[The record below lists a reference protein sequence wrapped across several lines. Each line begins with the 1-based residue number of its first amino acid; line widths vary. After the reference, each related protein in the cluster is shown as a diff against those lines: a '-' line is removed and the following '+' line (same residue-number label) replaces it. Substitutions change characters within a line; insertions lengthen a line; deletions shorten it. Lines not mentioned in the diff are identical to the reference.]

1 MRTDGI
7 QIGYRVT
14 GTGYRGK
21 ARAARAT
28 KVGPALRAG
37 RSSRSGQTASEYLM
51 IAGIMTAIGLLV
63 LLWYFQPWRSTVQ
76 DVTDCVRT
84 DDCDAVGAK

>member
-1 MRTDGI
+1 MRTRGI
-7 QIGYRVT
+7 QIGHRAP
-14 GTGYRGK
+14 GTGHRGEPG
-21 ARAARAT
+21 AAR
-28 KVGPALRAG
+28 LRCC
-37 RSSRSGQTASEYLM
+37 RDTGQTASEYLM

-63 LLWYFQPWRSTVQ
+63 LLWFFQPWRSTVQ